1 MVPRVAGSNPVFHPI
16 FYYNIMGWFS
26 TSSSKFNWNLITDEN
41 IFQDLVKL
49 SFSEKV
55 LVFKHSTKCSIST
68 MSKNR
73 LESIGE
79 NSRIKKCYLLDL
91 IKYRSISSKIESD
104 FRVKHESPQILIVEN
119 GECIYN
125 ASHNE
130 ISWDNIP

>member
-1 MVPRVAGSNPVFHPI
+1 
-16 FYYNIMGWFS
+16 MGWFS
-26 TSSSKFNWNLITDEN
+26 SSSSKLNWNLITDDN
-41 IFQDLVKL
+41 ILQDLIKL

-73 LESIGE
+73 LESSGDTSKIE
-79 NSRIKKCYLLDL
+79 SCYLLDL
-91 IKYRSISSKIESD
+91 LNYRDISSKIERD
-104 FRVKHESPQILIVEN
+104 FKVTHESPQVLIIEN

>member
-1 MVPRVAGSNPVFHPI
+1 
-16 FYYNIMGWFS
+16 MGWFS

-79 NSRIKKCYLLDL
+79 NSKIKNCYLLDL
-91 IKYRSISSKIESD
+91 LNYRELSTKIETE
-104 FRVKHESPQILIVEN
+104 FKVVHESPQVLVIFN
-119 GECIYN
+119 GECIYK

-130 ISWDNIP
+130 ISWDSIP

>member
-1 MVPRVAGSNPVFHPI
+1 
-16 FYYNIMGWFS
+16 MGWFS

-41 IFQDLVKL
+41 IFKDLVKL

>member
-1 MVPRVAGSNPVFHPI
+1 
-16 FYYNIMGWFS
+16 MGWFS
-26 TSSSKFNWNLITDEN
+26 PSSSKFNWSLLSDTNSL
-41 IFQDLVKL
+41 QDLVKL

-55 LVFKHSTKCSIST
+55 LIFKHSTRCSIST

-73 LESIGE
+73 LESRGE
-79 NSRIKKCYLLDL
+79 DSKITNCFLLDIL
-91 IKYRSISSKIESD
+91 KYREISSKIESD
-104 FRVKHESPQILIVEN
+104 FKVIHESPQILVIQN

>member
-1 MVPRVAGSNPVFHPI
+1 
-16 FYYNIMGWFS
+16 MGWFS
-26 TSSSKFNWNLITDEN
+26 PSSSKFNWSLLSDTNTL
-41 IFQDLVKL
+41 QDLVKL

-55 LVFKHSTKCSIST
+55 LIFKHSTKCSIST

-73 LESIGE
+73 LESYGD
-79 NSRIKKCYLLDL
+79 NSKIESCYLLDL
-91 IKYRSISSKIESD
+91 LNYRDISSKIERD
-104 FRVKHESPQILIVEN
+104 FKVTHESPQVLIIEN

>member
-1 MVPRVAGSNPVFHPI
+1 
-16 FYYNIMGWFS
+16 MGWFS

-73 LESIGE
+73 LESIKKQLPKNTPKPNE
-79 NSRIKKCYLLDL
+79 N
-91 IKYRSISSKIESD
+91 
-104 FRVKHESPQILIVEN
+104 F
-119 GECIYN
+119 
-125 ASHNE
+125 
-130 ISWDNIP
+130 